1 MKKVLNVMRNPKL
14 AYILVSFKGSG
25 VTAILRLSRAGR
37 QQQLPP
43 AAAVTKVRLLKKLSP
58 KNDFFVQKPV
68 FQHFELMAA
77 NLQLFEALRQKI

>member
-1 MKKVLNVMRNPKL
+1 MMAVFFFIAHKKVLNVMRNPKL

-43 AAAVTKVRLLKKLSP
+43 AAAGGYRR
-58 KNDFFVQKPV
+58 
-68 FQHFELMAA
+68 H
-77 NLQLFEALRQKI
+77 